1 MQKPRAKIIKETQS
15 QALKRKMLA
24 RKKIEEM
31 SERFADKQKFKDVW
45 ELL

>member
-1 MQKPRAKIIKETQS
+1 MRHSKAVKESQS
-15 QALKRKMLA
+15 EAMKRKMA
-24 RKKIEEM
+24 AKKKIEQM